1 MLLQFCPFALSPT
14 YNLIIMKFNRK
25 KRNKA
30 QKANEKAYV
39 AVPEGAQKVGG
50 QTLAE
55 RLTLSGALPE
65 ADVLPILSQ
74 LLRELQTLHAAG
86 TFHLGLC
93 PEGVLVGKDGSV
105 SLTEA
110 DVDKWKPSA
119 GVDTEM
125 LHSRPSGYE
134 APELL
139 AHRMESVGPWSDF
152 YALGATLYRL
162 LTFSKVPEF
171 AMIIDEGEDAFEFP
185 EGVSD
190 RMRTLILHLMKPNR
204 RQRPQS
210 IDELKDWILPEA
222 EPAAEEAPAEEPA
235 AEEAPA
241 EAPAAEEPAAEE
253 APAEEPATEEAPAE
267 EPAAEEAPA
276 EEPAAEEAPADE
288 PAAEEAPAEEPATEE
303 APAAEPATEEETDE
317 PEEETDDEDESHWY
331 NLDREDLL
339 TLLFVVG
346 FTAVLLLCKAFV

>member
-1 MLLQFCPFALSPT
+1 MLLQFCPFALLPT

-39 AVPEGAQKVGG
+39 AVPEGGQKVGG

-190 RMRTLILHLMKPNR
+190 RMRALILHLMKPNR

-222 EPAAEEAPAEEPA
+222 EPAAEEAPAEAPAAEEGPAEAPA
-235 AEEAPA
+235 AEEALA
-241 EAPAAEEPAAEE
+241 EEEAPAAEEPAAEE
-253 APAEEPATEEAPAE
+253 APAEEAPAE

-276 EEPAAEEAPADE
+276 EEPAAEDAPA
-288 PAAEEAPAEEPATEE
+288 
-303 APAAEPATEEETDE
+303 E
-317 PEEETDDEDESHWY
+317 PEEETDDEDEEEHHWY

>member
-1 MLLQFCPFALSPT
+1 
-14 YNLIIMKFNRK
+14 MKFNRK
-25 KRNKA
+25 KRNKSH
-30 QKANEKAYV
+30 KANEKAYV

-190 RMRTLILHLMKPNR
+190 RMRALILHLMKPNR

-222 EPAAEEAPAEEPA
+222 EPAAEE
-235 AEEAPA
+235 
-241 EAPAAEEPAAEE
+241 PAAEEPAA
-253 APAEEPATEEAPAE
+253 EEAPAE

-276 EEPAAEEAPADE
+276 EEPAAEEAPAEE
-288 PAAEEAPAEEPATEE
+288 PVAEEASAEEPATEE
-303 APAAEPATEEETDE
+303 APAEEPATEEETDE
-317 PEEETDDEDESHWY
+317 PEEETDDEDEDESHWY

-346 FTAVLLLCKAFV
+346 FTAVLLLCKAFA

>member
-1 MLLQFCPFALSPT
+1 
-14 YNLIIMKFNRK
+14 MKFNRK

-55 RLTLSGALPE
+55 RLTLSGAFPE

-185 EGVSD
+185 DGVSD
-190 RMRTLILHLMKPNR
+190 RMRALILHLMKPNR

-222 EPAAEEAPAEEPA
+222 EPAAEEAPAEM
-235 AEEAPA
+235 
-241 EAPAAEEPAAEE
+241 
-253 APAEEPATEEAPAE
+253 
-267 EPAAEEAPA
+267 PAAEEAPA
-276 EEPAAEEAPADE
+276 EEPAAEA
-288 PAAEEAPAEEPATEE
+288 PATEE
-303 APAAEPATEEETDE
+303 ASVAEPATEEETDE
-317 PEEETDDEDESHWY
+317 PEEETDDEDEEEHHWY

>member
-162 LTFSKVPEF
+162 LTFSKVPELT
-171 AMIIDEGEDAFEFP
+171 MIIGEGEDAFEFP
-185 EGVSD
+185 DGVSD
-190 RMRTLILHLMKPNR
+190 RMRALILHLMKPNR

-235 AEEAPA
+235 AEEGPA
-241 EAPAAEEPAAEE
+241 EAPAAEEGPAEEEAPAAEAPPAAEE

-276 EEPAAEEAPADE
+276 E
-288 PAAEEAPAEEPATEE
+288 
-303 APAAEPATEEETDE
+303 
-317 PEEETDDEDESHWY
+317 PEEETDDEDEEEHHWY

-346 FTAVLLLCKAFV
+346 FTAVLLLCKAFA